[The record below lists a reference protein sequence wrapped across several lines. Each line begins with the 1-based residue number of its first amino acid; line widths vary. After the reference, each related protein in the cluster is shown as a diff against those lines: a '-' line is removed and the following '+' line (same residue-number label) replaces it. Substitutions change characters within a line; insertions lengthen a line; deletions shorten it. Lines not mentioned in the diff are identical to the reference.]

1 MSITTNV
8 KHRVRTTGS
17 EHQGQNSISD
27 PDQYCSDPDQNLGF
41 TCIFSSGMQEL
52 SVTSL
57 KYVTRG
63 MAVHT
68 KSCELTLWCIVFSG
82 GFTGHCNWMG
92 DMAWH
97 VTGHHQF
104 MGADNIEMLD
114 ETKNF
119 QNNDLQTLKV
129 SKLNYFNNKTCV

>member
-1 MSITTNV
+1 MSITINI
-8 KHRVRTTGS
+8 KHRARTTGS
-17 EHQGQNSISD
+17 EHQSQNSISD
-27 PDQYCSDPDQNLGF
+27 HDQNLGF

-52 SVTSL
+52 SVTHL
-57 KYVTRG
+57 KYATRG

-68 KSCELTLWCIVFSG
+68 KSCELTLWCIVFFLEGSQAIVDG
-82 GFTGHCNWMG
+82 LG

-104 MGADNIEMLD
+104 MGADNTEMLD

-119 QNNDLQTLKV
+119 QNNHLQTLKV